1 MMLADGRVTS
11 GYAPPAGPTVEDMF
25 RHLTP
30 GQLAFDIGAAAACWV
45 FAFLTY
51 TNGIAGNLLPL
62 TGMATALALR
72 RFSPALALGIAWV
85 TSLIQVSFAIGPDI
99 SNLAILPVLYA
110 TARYGVPPVK
120 WAGLGSTG
128 AGALVVAA
136 YTSLATIFGDQ
147 FGDGNQIFISLP
159 HAITASVIVFFSAF
173 SVFALS
179 WTFGLLARTW
189 SRAREAGQARI
200 LAERQRI
207 DAQRSIVVEQER
219 NRIAR
224 DMHDVVAHSLA
235 VVIAQADGARY
246 ARAEN
251 PEAVD
256 AALTTIST
264 IAREALG
271 DVRILLGQLRH
282 SQDEVPQPVLA
293 DLDRLFEQFRASGLP
308 VDFEEAG
315 TPQPLAT
322 GAQLAVY
329 RIVQEALT
337 NALRHGDSPGR
348 ATVAFRWEADELAL
362 EVTSALEEGNVKPAT
377 SAGHG
382 LAGMTERAVL
392 AGGTLTAEPHDG
404 SFMVSAT
411 IPAAQHEAQQETQG

>member
-1 MMLADGRVTS
+1 
-11 GYAPPAGPTVEDMF
+11 MF

-30 GQLAFDIGAAAACWV
+30 GQLALDIGLAVACWV
-45 FAFLTY
+45 LAALAY
-51 TNGIAGNLLPL
+51 GNGVVGNMLAL
-62 TGMATALALR
+62 TGMAAALALR
-72 RFSPALALGIAWV
+72 RFSPALALGLAWV
-85 TSLIQVSFAIGPDI
+85 TSLIQVSFGIGPDL

-110 TARYGVPPVK
+110 TARYGTPPVK
-120 WAGLGSTG
+120 WVGLGSTG
-128 AGALVVAA
+128 AGALVIALFS
-136 YTSLATIFGDQ
+136 SLASGVGYQ
-147 FGDGNQIFISLP
+147 LGDGNQFFLRLP
-159 HAITASVIVFFSAF
+159 QAIGAFLFVFFSVFAI
-173 SVFALS
+173 FALS

-189 SRAREAGQARI
+189 SGAREAGQARM
-200 LAERQRI
+200 LAERERI
-207 DAQRSIVVEQER
+207 DAEQSVVIERER

-246 ARAEN
+246 AGRTD

-264 IAREALG
+264 TAREALG

-282 SQDEVPQPVLA
+282 SQDESPQPVLA

-308 VDFEEAG
+308 VEFEEVG
-315 TPQPLAT
+315 TPQPLAA

-337 NALRHGDSPGR
+337 NALRHGESAGG

-362 EVTSALEEGNVKPAT
+362 EVTSAVDEGNVKPAA

-382 LAGMTERAVL
+382 LAGMAERAAL

-411 IPAAQHEAQQETQG
+411 IPATQPGVSA